1 MSLVARFTP
10 HPMAKGVPQT
20 GKKLKSPIGKGFRY
34 YGIRLAAAVL
44 RLKRMVWGGILHL
57 FPRGEAV
64 EKRQKAKEK
73 RQKAKAQRSLTLR

>member
-1 MSLVARFTP
+1 
-10 HPMAKGVPQT
+10 MAKGVPQT

-34 YGIRLAAAVL
+34 YGIKLPEAVL

-57 FPRGEAV
+57 FPRGEGGR
-64 EKRQKAKEK
+64 KKAKEK